1 MEPSVYSS
9 VLGKHV
15 GKQKH
20 VVVIGGRQPLLE
32 QENDLYTDFVIG
44 IFLDRWTGVTHRW
57 RFCSHATCT
66 GCGSFH
72 LQYSHWPWRS
82 SLANI
87 NNKRNKRMISLRVS
101 VNVLLAAAF
110 LAGSLSLP
118 SGADEI
124 TTVRTTTVTSDGLS
138 VPLVTLSPGGNYVVI
153 DPVTGVMKGVY
164 DPLRGL
170 VGSSVSPGFVVVD
183 NTSNRVVAT
192 FDGGGRVIALTNAP
206 AYDSLVVSIDSRRAE
221 LERMIVSGR
230 SANNFGDVTAV
241 ALREELAS
249 IAAQESAYR
258 SSGRPL
264 NYEEALSLA
273 NRLNALGDRVVPY
286 MRGVTV
292 TPLIGSRFVTSSGN
306 LVILDELT
314 ARNMRMQRRVD
325 DEYAAGRLSNDN
337 VARLKSQLNEVSS
350 LQTKYTRN
358 GKLKD
363 SNSKRIVVKLDK
375 VQTSMD
381 RNIADIN
388 AKRSRIGIKVN

>member
-1 MEPSVYSS
+1 MRSASVSKS
-9 VLGKHV
+9 
-15 GKQKH
+15 
-20 VVVIGGRQPLLE
+20 
-32 QENDLYTDFVIG
+32 LY
-44 IFLDRWTGVTHRW
+44 
-57 RFCSHATCT
+57 
-66 GCGSFH
+66 
-72 LQYSHWPWRS
+72 
-82 SLANI
+82 
-87 NNKRNKRMISLRVS
+87 VS
-101 VNVLLAAAF
+101 LAAAL

-118 SGADEI
+118 VRADEI
-124 TTVRTTTVTSDGLS
+124 TTVRTTTVTNDSIN
-138 VPLVTLSPGGNYVVI
+138 VPVVTLSPGGSYVVV

-170 VGSSVSPGFVVVD
+170 VGSTVAPGFVVVD

-192 FDGGGRVIALTNAP
+192 FDGGGRVIALTSAP
-206 AYDSLVVSIDSRRAE
+206 AYDSLVVSIDARRAE
-221 LERMIVSGR
+221 LERMIANGR
-230 SANNFGDVTAV
+230 TANNFGDVTAQ

-258 SSGRPL
+258 VSGRPL

-306 LVILDELT
+306 LVIVDELS

-325 DEYAAGRLSNDN
+325 DEYAAGRLSNDH

-363 SNSKRIVVKLDK
+363 SNTRTIVTKLDK
-375 VQTSMD
+375 VQTTMD

-388 AKRSRIGIKVN
+388 SKRSRIGIKVN

>member
-1 MEPSVYSS
+1 M
-9 VLGKHV
+9 
-15 GKQKH
+15 
-20 VVVIGGRQPLLE
+20 R
-32 QENDLYTDFVIG
+32 
-44 IFLDRWTGVTHRW
+44 
-57 RFCSHATCT
+57 
-66 GCGSFH
+66 
-72 LQYSHWPWRS
+72 
-82 SLANI
+82 
-87 NNKRNKRMISLRVS
+87 SLRVS
-101 VNVLLAAAF
+101 LNVFLAAAF

-138 VPLVTLSPGGNYVVI
+138 VPLVTLSPAGNYVVI

-164 DPLRGL
+164 DPSRGL
-170 VGSSVSPGFVVVD
+170 VGSTVAPGFVVVD

-230 SANNFGDVTAV
+230 SANNFGDVTAA

-273 NRLNALGDRVVPY
+273 NRLNALSDRVVPY

-363 SNSKRIVVKLDK
+363 SNSKTIVMKLDK
-375 VQTSMD
+375 VQTTMD